1 MGVVFWI
8 FVVGW
13 GVMFEVRCIFFILVF
28 LFRFFEVL
36 IFVVEG
42 FMLDIVVIWNLII
55 LVLLLLVF
63 ELCCLNVEW
72 LFVMYEK
79 CFIFVVLVLIFL
91 EIVEVIR
98 CGFILDMVLFDL
110 VVKNFVIDI
119 VGLVKSLEVDFI
131 GVVLMVVLDIGKV
144 FEVGVGKDNIYCIL
158 FI

>member
-13 GVMFEVRCIFFILVF
+13 GVMFEVRCILFILVF

-42 FMLDIVVIWNLII
+42 FMLDVVVIWNLII
-55 LVLLLLVF
+55 LVLLLLMF
-63 ELCCLNVEW
+63 ELFCLNVEW
-72 LFVMYEK
+72 LFVIYEK

-98 CGFILDMVLFDL
+98 FGFILDMVLFDL
-110 VVKNFVIDI
+110 VV
-119 VGLVKSLEVDFI
+119 
-131 GVVLMVVLDIGKV
+131 
-144 FEVGVGKDNIYCIL
+144 
-158 FI
+158 